1 MEQMQAAHD
10 AEIVRHEGIE
20 AELQRQIDDLN
31 QTIVDLN
38 DQLDKTQRK
47 LSDTEGLIQGMKDKV
62 IEAHAAMEQSLREHQ
77 ARTKQIEEEY
87 LAKEADLRD
96 RLRITMDQLIQEQTE
111 ELNGM
116 QGEFQNASGLMD
128 QKFRSL
134 NDRFIELQEMYNGRP
149 PRPEDLSSIK
159 EL

>member
-1 MEQMQAAHD
+1 
-10 AEIVRHEGIE
+10 
-20 AELQRQIDDLN
+20 
-31 QTIVDLN
+31 
-38 DQLDKTQRK
+38 
-47 LSDTEGLIQGMKDKV
+47 MKDKV

-128 QKFRSL
+128 
-134 NDRFIELQEMYNGRP
+134 
-149 PRPEDLSSIK
+149 
-159 EL
+159 